1 MRPFWG
7 KCDLLIFR
15 RAIQEDSIG
24 QLPQNGITGNLES
37 HLQHMTG
44 SDMGSGQAAQES
56 IQSCLEKIL
65 SMEPVKLDIPP
76 PR

>member
-15 RAIQEDSIG
+15 RAIQEG

-65 SMEPVKLDIPP
+65 RMEPVKLDIPP